1 MSKKCEQKLK
11 ELTSTDSN
19 SILSTIE
26 YVKQLMSVK
35 DSNDIAKFQIWRI
48 NLPTNKQEQ
57 IYGLITDI
65 SNKNHKVVEII
76 TLNMDPLQ
84 EEIAPD
90 DIVVDANENILKE
103 RFIIEHWN
111 TINIP
116 INRLDSFIGNLESS
130 IFHKKIEEHSNITNK
145 KVYISPFNEMA
156 RELKI
161 AYTKKLANEGT
172 ITLNSSYASLMNKQS
187 IIKLLYKDIFGHSAN
202 KVSANA
208 ASFSIEPLKE
218 SLEKKGYKYGVRQ
231 LKGRSSF
238 TLYSKKQ
245 KPFEIEVTYK
255 DKHKEIL
262 KSNEEYEIYF
272 ENGLENIQSLIIIEK

>member
-1 MSKKCEQKLK
+1 MSSNCEQKLK
-11 ELTSTDSN
+11 NLISTDSN

-35 DSNDIAKFQIWRI
+35 DSNNAAKYQIWRI
-48 NLPTNKQEQ
+48 NLPTRKKEQ

-65 SNKNHKVVEII
+65 SNKNQQVIEIM

-90 DIVVDANENILKE
+90 DIVVNANENILNE

-116 INRLDSFIGNLESS
+116 VKRLDSFIGNLESS
-130 IFHKKIEEHSNITNK
+130 IFQKKIEEHSNITKK

-156 RELKI
+156 REFKK

-187 IIKLLYKDIFGHSAN
+187 IIRLLYKDIFGHSAN
-202 KVSANA
+202 KVSASA

-218 SLEKKGYKYGVRQ
+218 SLEKKGNKYGVRQ

-238 TLYSKKQ
+238 TLYSKIQ
-245 KPFEIEVTYK
+245 KSFEIEVTYK
-255 DKHKEIL
+255 DKHKEIF

-272 ENGLENIQSLIIIEK
+272 ENGLENIYSLKIFEK